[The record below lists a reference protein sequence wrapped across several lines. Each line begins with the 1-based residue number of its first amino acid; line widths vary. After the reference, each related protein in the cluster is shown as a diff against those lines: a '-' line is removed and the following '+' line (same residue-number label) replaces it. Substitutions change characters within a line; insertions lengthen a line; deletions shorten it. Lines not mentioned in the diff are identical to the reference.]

1 MEKKDEKKTA
11 NDIDLISEN
20 ELYEIFDFQYD
31 DLFCK
36 ILKISE
42 KSFTYF
48 LKQQVLFNLQIIK
61 KTIDQEILS
70 AYQDL
75 FIKRYKENIKSM
87 KNDFS
92 ILKEKEE
99 NNDTD
104 ITYLDISKCY
114 IHCHKCFNIIHKCG
128 KKLILYNEH
137 IFCIKCNNV
146 YNKNQIMLFCP
157 ECQKNYISKLRKPVY
172 NENNKKFEKL
182 FLLKFKKYHC
192 DTNKEE
198 KIKCLKCS
206 NNLYYR
212 LSSQNLIND
221 KNINKVYCIKCK
233 LKYNLNEVFF
243 KCKKCLKNF
252 KSEAKLFR
260 DFPKNKKHLLFLIH
274 TLLRNKS
281 AQPSLSQCE
290 QNCDCDLKEVED
302 YFHSKDKGKLLEG
315 LKNNQKY
322 IVCEKC
328 FFNIKYDEADWKCPK
343 CGENI
348 RYIKSKKIDNNNNFY
363 ALDENDDM
371 DESRKIPVFKVNTR
385 KNISKEKIIEKNLD
399 TKTEN
404 GAKTNEIKKD
414 NNINIRIIRDRK
426 IKKNHFF
433 NTNLNNNKE
442 KIKTIL
448 FNKGES
454 NEIYLKGK
462 FELRK
467 SRSKNDVMRNKKKN
481 DTKIINSRNKEKD
494 LLIKNN
500 NSKLSKI
507 PNSSIISNDKN
518 DEKINIKTQSNIKD
532 TNLNEIPKPPKNKE
546 SKDIDTAKIFN
557 KILDN
562 IYNYD
567 EPYNDSSN
575 QKNDYKKE
583 NDIKIRYSYRQG
595 KPKEEV
601 NQIKP
606 KYKKSYIFENRINNE
621 VNPFKN
627 EFNSGIINEMNYIG
641 NKEINQNLMYN
652 DNNIIYDNIDE
663 NRNLIYKKNQENNI
677 FKRSTKNIYYEN
689 INNQN
694 IYNNEENNLYANS
707 MNASDFQNYDN
718 YYINYQECQAF
729 NLYNFNSNDYSKIK
743 LLGKGAIGKI
753 YLVNDLQSNQK
764 FALKTML
771 IDNEIQIKS
780 LDEQYNLMYRLTYE
794 NPGLKIVNIFGLEIN
809 KIDKFNIFFNILM
822 EAAIS
827 DWEVEIINRKKI
839 NKYYTEQELY
849 YILTNLLDTLSFLQQ
864 KGISHRDLKPQN
876 ILYFGNNEYKI
887 CDFGEAKYKENNY
900 NKKGN
905 QKMNNFDDSKQ
916 TIRGT
921 EMYMSPILFK
931 AMKFRPNSLT
941 SYNSFKSDVY
951 SLGLC
956 FLNASCLDENILYKI
971 REITDM
977 EIISNIVNKYLGMRY
992 SQNFINLLLNMLQT
1006 DENYR
1011 PDFIELNSWIIYGNY

>member
-1 MEKKDEKKTA
+1 MEKKDEKKTS

-20 ELYEIFDFQYD
+20 ELFEIFDFQYD

-61 KTIDQEILS
+61 KTVDQEILS

-75 FIKRYKENIKSM
+75 FIKRYKENIKAM

-328 FFNIKYDEADWKCPK
+328 FFYIKYDEADWKCPK

-481 DTKIINSRNKEKD
+481 NTKIINSRNKEKD

-606 KYKKSYIFENRINNE
+606 KYKKSYIFENSINNE

-977 EIISNIVNKYLGMRY
+977 IIISNIVNKYLGMRY

>member
-1 MEKKDEKKTA
+1 M
-11 NDIDLISEN
+11 
-20 ELYEIFDFQYD
+20 
-31 DLFCK
+31 
-36 ILKISE
+36 
-42 KSFTYF
+42 
-48 LKQQVLFNLQIIK
+48 
-61 KTIDQEILS
+61 
-70 AYQDL
+70 
-75 FIKRYKENIKSM
+75 
-87 KNDFS
+87 
-92 ILKEKEE
+92 
-99 NNDTD
+99 
-104 ITYLDISKCY
+104 
-114 IHCHKCFNIIHKCG
+114 
-128 KKLILYNEH
+128 
-137 IFCIKCNNV
+137 
-146 YNKNQIMLFCP
+146 
-157 ECQKNYISKLRKPVY
+157 
-172 NENNKKFEKL
+172 
-182 FLLKFKKYHC
+182 
-192 DTNKEE
+192 
-198 KIKCLKCS
+198 
-206 NNLYYR
+206 
-212 LSSQNLIND
+212 
-221 KNINKVYCIKCK
+221 
-233 LKYNLNEVFF
+233 
-243 KCKKCLKNF
+243 
-252 KSEAKLFR
+252 
-260 DFPKNKKHLLFLIH
+260 
-274 TLLRNKS
+274 
-281 AQPSLSQCE
+281 
-290 QNCDCDLKEVED
+290 
-302 YFHSKDKGKLLEG
+302 
-315 LKNNQKY
+315 
-322 IVCEKC
+322 
-328 FFNIKYDEADWKCPK
+328 
-343 CGENI
+343 
-348 RYIKSKKIDNNNNFY
+348 
-363 ALDENDDM
+363 
-371 DESRKIPVFKVNTR
+371 
-385 KNISKEKIIEKNLD
+385 
-399 TKTEN
+399 
-404 GAKTNEIKKD
+404 
-414 NNINIRIIRDRK
+414 
-426 IKKNHFF
+426 
-433 NTNLNNNKE
+433 
-442 KIKTIL
+442 
-448 FNKGES
+448 
-454 NEIYLKGK
+454 
-462 FELRK
+462 
-467 SRSKNDVMRNKKKN
+467 
-481 DTKIINSRNKEKD
+481 
-494 LLIKNN
+494 
-500 NSKLSKI
+500 
-507 PNSSIISNDKN
+507 
-518 DEKINIKTQSNIKD
+518 
-532 TNLNEIPKPPKNKE
+532 
-546 SKDIDTAKIFN
+546 
-557 KILDN
+557 DN
-562 IYNYD
+562 I
-567 EPYNDSSN
+567 
-575 QKNDYKKE
+575 
-583 NDIKIRYSYRQG
+583 
-595 KPKEEV
+595 
-601 NQIKP
+601 
-606 KYKKSYIFENRINNE
+606 RINNE
-621 VNPFKN
+621 ANPFIN
-627 EFNSGIINEMNYIG
+627 EFNLGIMNEMNYKG

-663 NRNLIYKKNQENNI
+663 NRNLIHKKNQENNI
-677 FKRSTKNIYYEN
+677 FKRSIKNIYYEN

-718 YYINYQECQAF
+718 YYINYQEYQAF